1 MDTVHCILVCVMC
14 PPGQG
19 CRSWYVMSNQK
30 FNVPELVRLHERS
43 TGHENSSITARWI
56 LEVSHYGLGTLLD
69 FFPPRWLNHL
79 MAAGLVLDRLGPT
92 LGYFILQATYG
103 LLDGF
108 IGKGPDTIL
117 HTFSHYIIY
126 YSFVGRE
133 RAVKKYQFWF
143 YARFHQHNQLLKSP
157 ASRFSFFRP
166 ILWIFWSYC
175 RLSYVNANPSH
186 YHQPHIFPCSRADWI
201 VSYSN

>member
-43 TGHENSSITARWI
+43 TVHENSSITARWI
-56 LEVSHYGLGTLLD
+56 LEVIHYGLGTLVD
-69 FFPPRWLNHL
+69 FFSTTVTESSNGCRSCPRSTGSNSGIFHTSINLW
-79 MAAGLVLDRLGPT
+79 T
-92 LGYFILQATYG
+92 LGWFHWEGTWHNTSHIFTLFIN
-103 LLDGF
+103 
-108 IGKGPDTIL
+108 
-117 HTFSHYIIY
+117 
-126 YSFVGRE
+126 SFVGRE
-133 RAVKKYQFWF
+133 RAVKKYEFRF

-175 RLSYVNANPSH
+175 RLYCVNANPSH
-186 YHQPHIFPCSRADWI
+186 YHQPHSLQQSRLNI
-201 VSYSN
+201 VS

>member
-43 TGHENSSITARWI
+43 TVHEDSSITARWI
-56 LEVSHYGLGTLLD
+56 LEVIHYGLGTLVD

-92 LGYFILQATYG
+92 LGYFILQSTYG

-117 HTFSHYIIY
+117 HTFSHYLYIHLLGGRGLSRSMNFDFMQGSTSTTNY
-126 YSFVGRE
+126 LSLRHHGSLFSVPYFESFGAIV
-133 RAVKKYQFWF
+133 VCTVSTPT
-143 YARFHQHNQLLKSP
+143 HP
-157 ASRFSFFRP
+157 
-166 ILWIFWSYC
+166 
-175 RLSYVNANPSH
+175 H
-186 YHQPHIFPCSRADWI
+186 YHQPHSPAAEQIEYR
-201 VSYSN
+201 